1 MKNILK
7 YVIIL
12 MFTFIGTACKG
23 EHDYTIKENMLIV
36 ISEEFHS
43 NNLSVYTLQFNN
55 TVPSGLGAQTSSIRL
70 IFNSN
75 AFEVNDKIKF
85 VKMEE

>member
-12 MFTFIGTACKG
+12 IFTFIGTACKG
-23 EHDYTIKENMLIV
+23 ERDYTIKENMLIV
-36 ISEEFHS
+36 ISEDFHRDS
-43 NNLSVYTLQFNN
+43 LSTYTLQFNN
-55 TVPSGLGAQTSSIRL
+55 TVPAGFGAQTSNIRL

-85 VKMEE
+85 VKMDE

>member
-23 EHDYTIKENMLIV
+23 ERDYTMKENILIV
-36 ISEEFHS
+36 ISEEFHRDS
-43 NNLSVYTLQFNN
+43 LSAYTLQFNN
-55 TVPSGLGAQTSSIRL
+55 TVPSGFGAQTNSIRL

-75 AFEVNDKIKF
+75 AFEVNDKIKL
-85 VKMEE
+85 VKMDE

>member
-23 EHDYTIKENMLIV
+23 ERNYTVKENVLIV

-43 NNLSVYTLQFNN
+43 DSLSTYTLQFNN
-55 TVPSGLGAQTSSIRL
+55 SVPPGFGAKTTSIRL
-70 IFNSN
+70 IFDSN

-85 VKMEE
+85 VKMDE